1 MQHLNEAANK
11 LFCCGPERSFVVG
24 KFKTMSVEQASARTK
39 SDGLLV
45 QWAPFIIM
53 ETELHEHSQ
62 TEMTCLL
69 LRKSAFISTKHHLV
83 FSSKERSALSSDLAW
98 SSPSLGEGRIFTS
111 HLAPRST

>member
-62 TEMTCLL
+62 DRNDLL
-69 LRKSAFISTKHHLV
+69 AVAQKCFHFDQA
-83 FSSKERSALSSDLAW
+83 SSC
-98 SSPSLGEGRIFTS
+98 FFF
-111 HLAPRST
+111 

>member
-24 KFKTMSVEQASARTK
+24 KFKTKSVEQASARTK

-83 FSSKERSALSSDLAW
+83 SSKERSALSSDLDKII
-98 SSPSLGEGRIFTS
+98 L
-111 HLAPRST
+111 L